1 MKNNRRFLFLLLAA
15 LNCILLLNACG
26 PSGQGSGTDGPDSV
40 PAQSEIVVSQPLESE
55 PSSVEPSPTAEP
67 SLPMEPSP
75 TVEVIASGVCGE
87 NATWTLDAEGT
98 LTISGDGAMYD
109 YMAYATGSTNTCD
122 DSSQFTPPWNEHYD
136 NQRIK
141 MVIIE
146 PGITSIGVGAFMMCP
161 NLANVSIPPSVIKVD
176 RSAFAD
182 CPKLTS
188 IELPSGVTELGSWA
202 FTGCTGLTSASLPN
216 SLKQVGEVSFSGCT
230 NMSEL
235 HIMGTS
241 VSFGKDAFFDC
252 RNLSEI
258 NYSGTER
265 QWKDAKLNAVDFGSK
280 DYTIQFS
287 DGNSYH
293 YVYQEPMSQ
302 DEAQV
307 FAYRYWGVDPD
318 EATEFGSDIWPAD
331 SGGAIEWH
339 GRTYYYFKRFGVG
352 TDTYVWASKNEDIWY
367 IFIDAQTGAAL
378 LNMPD

>member
-1 MKNNRRFLFLLLAA
+1 
-15 LNCILLLNACG
+15 
-26 PSGQGSGTDGPDSV
+26 
-40 PAQSEIVVSQPLESE
+40 
-55 PSSVEPSPTAEP
+55 
-67 SLPMEPSP
+67 
-75 TVEVIASGVCGE
+75 
-87 NATWTLDAEGT
+87 
-98 LTISGDGAMYD
+98 
-109 YMAYATGSTNTCD
+109 MAYATGSTNTCD

-161 NLANVSIPPSVIKVD
+161 NLANVSIPPSVTKVD

-202 FTGCTGLTSASLPN
+202 FAGCTGLVSASLPN

-235 HIMGTS
+235 RIMGTS

-258 NYSGTER
+258 NYGGTER
-265 QWKDAKLNAVDFGSK
+265 QWKDAKLNAVDFSSK

-302 DEAQV
+302 NETHIL
-307 FAYRYWGVDPD
+307 AYRYWGVDPD
-318 EATEFGSDIWPAD
+318 EAKEFGSDIWPAD
-331 SGGAIEWH
+331 SSGAIEWH
-339 GRTYYYFKRFGVG
+339 GKTYYSFKQFGVG
-352 TDTYVWASKNEDIWY
+352 TSTYVWATKNEDILL
-367 IFIDAQTGAAL
+367 IFIDAQTGEVL
-378 LNMPD
+378 FDLP